1 MHNPHVTTS
10 PMLSLVRYYLKWGN
24 WAFEPTQTTKNTNAT
39 PCANTRDPT
48 HAIRHTDPANRFVSR
63 VPNHAIQ
70 RDEPLAIGFKASLH
84 HALQLACSTTRE
96 LRSSC
101 THRDHASC
109 VASRITPGSRAS
121 RSRGLARD
129 ESAFIASFESEI
141 IPLFAAFE
149 HRN

>member
-24 WAFEPTQTTKNTNAT
+24 WAFEPTQTTKTPKSPHTT
-39 PCANTRDPT
+39 PCADTR
-48 HAIRHTDPANRFVSR
+48 DPANRFVSR

-129 ESAFIASFESEI
+129 ESAFLASFESEI
-141 IPLFAAFE
+141 IPLFATFE